1 MSTNRNAQNELR
13 HAHRHLAAAQGAEP
27 VLADTQTALENMQ
40 EKQGSGQGLLWR
52 VIACFS
58 SQTPTREG
66 SFKDYEWPASRGGRD
81 RVQRLSLTEP
91 NYTALT
97 LYQPNY
103 ISR

>member
-1 MSTNRNAQNELR
+1 MNYGTPTGISQP
-13 HAHRHLAAAQGAEP
+13 HKGAKP

-40 EKQGSGQGLLWR
+40 EKQGAGQGLLRR
-52 VIACFS
+52 VISCFY

-66 SFKDYEWPASRGGRD
+66 SVKDYEWPAGRGGRD
-81 RVQRLSLTEP
+81 RVQRLSLTKP
-91 NYTALT
+91 YYTALT